1 MRTSFLGR
9 FLLRGLFGPICIDV
23 VQEGKTM
30 NRFLKNRLWI
40 SLLALVLCLGTL
52 SVATHSVHAAGA
64 PSVGDENNGGGSSNG
79 SGDPDAPG
87 GSSVRRTNRGGLVI
101 APGSAVTVGDGAE
114 LQSVWMGRLNLVL
127 QAWQVTFFHL

>member
-1 MRTSFLGR
+1 
-9 FLLRGLFGPICIDV
+9 
-23 VQEGKTM
+23 M

-52 SVATHSVHAAGA
+52 SVATHSVYAAGA
-64 PSVGDENNGGGSSNG
+64 PSVGDDNNGGGSSSG

-87 GSSVRRTNRGGLVI
+87 GSSIRRTNLGGLVI

-127 QAWQVTFFHL
+127 QAWRVTFFHL